1 MTTMVKEIN
10 ATDLKKNMEKILDEV
25 TEDHV
30 VQIVKRTTTK
40 SNAVILSEE
49 TYNIMNNA
57 LIELNEAQLLLA
69 QSQFE
74 ERDFESFVINDD
86 EYRTYSD

>member
-1 MTTMVKEIN
+1 MVKEIN

-74 ERDFESFVINDD
+74 ERDF
-86 EYRTYSD
+86 

>member
-86 EYRTYSD
+86 ESRTYSD

>member
-1 MTTMVKEIN
+1 MG
-10 ATDLKKNMEKILDEV
+10 KILDEV
-25 TEDHV
+25 TEDNV

-49 TYNIMNNA
+49 TYTKMNNA
-57 LIELNEAQLLLA
+57 LNELNEAQLMLA

-74 ERDFESFVINDD
+74 KGNFESFVINEDGS
-86 EYRTYSD
+86 RTYND

>member
-1 MTTMVKEIN
+1 MTTIVKAIN
-10 ATDLKKNMEKILDEV
+10 ATDLKKNMGKILDEV
-25 TEDHV
+25 TEKHV

-49 TYNIMNNA
+49 SYNIMSNA
-57 LIELNEAQLLLA
+57 LNELNEAQLVLA

-74 ERDFESFVINDD
+74 KGDFESFVINEDGS
-86 EYRTYSD
+86 RTYSD